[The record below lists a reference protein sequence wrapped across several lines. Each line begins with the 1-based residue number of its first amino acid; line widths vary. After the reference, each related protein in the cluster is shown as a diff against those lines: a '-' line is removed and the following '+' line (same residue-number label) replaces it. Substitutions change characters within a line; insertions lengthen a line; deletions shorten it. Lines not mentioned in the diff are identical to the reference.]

1 MRAAVVVGLIVA
13 LAAPPVLAAGT
24 GATKYKW
31 RDGTGA
37 LHYSDSLPPEAVKF
51 GYEVVNGQGLVIRR
65 VERAKTADEIA
76 AAKVQAAKDKAE
88 RAIVEQR
95 ERDDA
100 QLMSMYEDEAA
111 LKAAHQQQLDSIDQ
125 EIKAA
130 QFSLRGQEQALADLL
145 DRAAAAER
153 SGKNLPDA
161 QTQRIAELRAQ
172 IETHQEAVERR
183 QADRESTQARL
194 EAEVLHFR
202 ELKAKRDAAHS
213 SP

>member
-1 MRAAVVVGLIVA
+1 MRASFRPSARNYL
-13 LAAPPVLAAGT
+13 T
-24 GATKYKW
+24 GNEES
-31 RDGTGA
+31 RGN
-37 LHYSDSLPPEAVKF
+37 LSLRPLYHSGKCYDARPDPKH
-51 GYEVVNGQGLVIRR
+51 
-65 VERAKTADEIA
+65 
-76 AAKVQAAKDKAE
+76 
-88 RAIVEQR
+88 R

-202 ELKAKRDAAHS
+202 ELKAKRDAEHS